1 MTTYLSKQ
9 IKKNNSNKLNLVV
22 EIQQLTKQYYSL
34 VNELSSLFVSSD
46 DIKSLQNEILLL
58 EQVLK
63 SKLIISSSMR
73 GF

>member
-1 MTTYLSKQ
+1 MSTYLKKQ
-9 IKKNNSNKLNLVV
+9 IKKNNLNKLNLVS
-22 EIQQLTKQYYSL
+22 ELQQLTKQYYFL
-34 VNELSSLFVSSD
+34 VNQLSSILVSSE